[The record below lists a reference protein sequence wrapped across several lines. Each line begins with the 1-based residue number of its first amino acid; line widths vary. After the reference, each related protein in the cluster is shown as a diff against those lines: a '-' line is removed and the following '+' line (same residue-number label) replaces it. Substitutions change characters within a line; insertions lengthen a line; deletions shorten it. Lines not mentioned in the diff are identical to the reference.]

1 MICNYKKKLP
11 KDWDDLKPSVKKKI
25 NEIYTEAANELI
37 NQQVDKEEA
46 QMQKT
51 WILFGAVALAE
62 SGATKEEILIWIASW
77 KRIYRANGRM
87 KTKEEQEAFV
97 TEHLSI
103 LGGDYPFDFIDSLER
118 C

>member
-1 MICNYKKKLP
+1 MSLKARLP
-11 KDWDDLKPSVKKKI
+11 KEWDDLKPSVQKRI
-25 NEIYTEAANELI
+25 NDIYTEAANTII

-46 QMQKT
+46 EMQKT
-51 WILFGAVALAE
+51 WILYGAVALAE
-62 SGATKEEILIWIASW
+62 SGATKDEILVWIGSW

-97 TEHLSI
+97 KEHLAI
-103 LGGDYPFDFIDSLER
+103 LGGDYPFEFVDSFER

>member
-11 KDWDDLKPSVKKKI
+11 KDWEDLKPSVQKKI
-25 NEIYTEAANELI
+25 NEIYTDAANQLI

-46 QMQKT
+46 ELQKT
-51 WILFGAVALAE
+51 WILYGAVALAE
-62 SGATKEEILIWIASW
+62 AGKTKSEILMWIGSW

-97 TEHLSI
+97 KEHLSI
-103 LGGDYPFDFIDSLER
+103 LGGDYPFEFVDSLER

>member
-1 MICNYKKKLP
+1 MSLKARLP
-11 KDWDDLKPSVKKKI
+11 KEWDDLKPSVQKRI
-25 NEIYTEAANELI
+25 NDIYTEAANTII

-46 QMQKT
+46 EMQKT
-51 WILFGAVALAE
+51 WILYGAVALAE
-62 SGATKEEILIWIASW
+62 SGATKDEILVWIGSW

-97 TEHLSI
+97 KEHLSI
-103 LGGDYPFDFIDSLER
+103 LFGDYPFEFVDSLER

>member
-1 MICNYKKKLP
+1 MSLKVRLP
-11 KDWDDLKPSVKKKI
+11 KVWDDLKPSEQERIKG
-25 NEIYTEAANELI
+25 YYAEASNVLI

-51 WILFGAVALAE
+51 WILYGAVALAQN
-62 SGATKEEILIWIASW
+62 GATKDDILVWIASW

-87 KTKEEQEAFV
+87 KTQEDQEEFV
-97 TEHLSI
+97 KKHLSSI
-103 LGGDYPFDFIDSLER
+103 FGEGDYPFEFVDSLER

>member
-1 MICNYKKKLP
+1 MTCNYQKKMP
-11 KDWDDLKPSVKKKI
+11 KDWEDLKPSVQKKI

-51 WILFGAVALAE
+51 WILYGAVALAE
-62 SGATKEEILIWIASW
+62 NGATRDDILCWIGSW

-97 TEHLSI
+97 KEHLSI
-103 LGGDYPFDFIDSLER
+103 LGGDYPFEFVDSLER

>member
-1 MICNYKKKLP
+1 MTCNYQQKMP
-11 KDWDDLKPSVKKKI
+11 KDWDDLKPSVQKKI
-25 NEIYTEAANELI
+25 NEIYAEAANEII
-37 NQQVDKEEA
+37 NQQVDKEEV

-51 WILFGAVALAE
+51 WILYGAVALAE
-62 SGATKEEILIWIASW
+62 SGATKEEILCWIGSW

-97 TEHLSI
+97 KEHLSV
-103 LGGDYPFDFIDSLER
+103 LGGDYPFEFVDSLER

>member
-1 MICNYKKKLP
+1 MNLP
-11 KDWDDLKPSVKKKI
+11 KEWNDLKPSVQKKI
-25 NEIYTEAANELI
+25 NDAFADAANTLI

-46 QMQKT
+46 EMQKT
-51 WILFGAVALAE
+51 WILYGAVALAQN
-62 SGATKEEILIWIASW
+62 GASKDDILTWIGSW

-97 TEHLSI
+97 SEHLASI
-103 LGGDYPFDFIDSLER
+103 FGEDGYPFEFVDSLER